1 MFSIPPAIAASI
13 SPAAICWAAVTTACA
28 PEPQTRLTVI
38 AGTDTGTPPP
48 IAAWRAGF
56 MRLPAWMTLPITT
69 EPTAAGSIPERRS
82 VSRTTAAPSSV
93 AGVSLS
99 DPLKAPIAVRTG
111 LQMTIW
117 SGAEAAMDFFSLL
130 SRDGIE
136 SRR

>member
-1 MFSIPPAIAASI
+1 M
-13 SPAAICWAAVTTACA
+13 TTACA

-38 AGTDTGTPPP
+38 AGTRHRK
-48 IAAWRAGF
+48 AAADRRLAAGF
-56 MRLPAWMTLPITT
+56 IRLPAWMTLPITT
-69 EPTAAGSIPERRS
+69 EPTAAGSSPERRS